1 MQHFVTGLRWGVGF
15 LVLCLGSKGFGCR
28 QHAVGVFL
36 YEKKM
41 RNLYDV
47 RITAGVARIILGVFA
62 VPCRL

>member
-1 MQHFVTGLRWGVGF
+1 MQHVVTGLRWGVGF
-15 LVLCLGSKGFGCR
+15 LVLCLGSKGFWMPA
-28 QHAVGVFL
+28 AVGVFL